1 MDVVAVKPCCDTAV
15 DFEFAETEAFD
26 EIPLSVELFVVPGY
40 WCLRVRLAGITAF
53 ILMVRMNAASN
64 LVGIITFVGNHRL
77 GRVSGQQRR
86 GALAVSLLPAGQQQA
101 QGSSQRIAEH
111 MNLRSQSSTGSL
123 PEPAHAPP
131 FSRGSLLMGFDEC

>member
-15 DFEFAETEAFD
+15 DFEFAETAFD
-26 EIPLSVELFVVPGY
+26 EIPLSVELFVVPVLVFASALG
-40 WCLRVRLAGITAF
+40 WNNRLHSFGPDE
-53 ILMVRMNAASN
+53 RSN

-111 MNLRSQSSTGSL
+111 MNLRSQSSTGS
-123 PEPAHAPP
+123 PQ
-131 FSRGSLLMGFDEC
+131 SLLTRPLFPVAAC